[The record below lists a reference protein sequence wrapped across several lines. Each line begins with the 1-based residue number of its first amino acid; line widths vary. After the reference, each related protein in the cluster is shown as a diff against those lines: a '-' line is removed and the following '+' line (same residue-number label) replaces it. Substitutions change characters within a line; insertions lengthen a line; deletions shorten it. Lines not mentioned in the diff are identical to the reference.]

1 MRFMLAPIVLSG
13 LVLTT
18 DVVKTADAFALPSAI
33 KARTTTVALHDNK
46 LRQDIEQRSLQNAKG
61 GMGETAAG
69 AVLGGL
75 LLGPFGTSRDNRF
88 QYSVFYSHYTTVFM
102 HASHTSSH
110 FFFFIQ
116 LATGALFGAS
126 VGSNLGAKN
135 SVERA
140 RQDEMDRLGITQEM
154 LDAAQ
159 DIGLALER
167 SMDGLNASKDSLG
180 TLQRLARKLD
190 ADAEQ
195 VYDKAKAALAE
206 NNEEQ
211 AKEYLLQRTTIQDKL
226 KNVLLQCAEEKK
238 RYEKM
243 ESNVS
248 ALEERAMEVNSLLKR
263 AVGAKTIAEADAMG
277 LTLQSEDPL
286 LQKFRDAGID

>member
-1 MRFMLAPIVLSG
+1 
-13 LVLTT
+13 
-18 DVVKTADAFALPSAI
+18 
-33 KARTTTVALHDNK
+33 
-46 LRQDIEQRSLQNAKG
+46 
-61 GMGETAAG
+61 
-69 AVLGGL
+69 
-75 LLGPFGTSRDNRF
+75 
-88 QYSVFYSHYTTVFM
+88 
-102 HASHTSSH
+102 
-110 FFFFIQ
+110 
-116 LATGALFGAS
+116 
-126 VGSNLGAKN
+126 LGAKN
-135 SVERA
+135 SLERA

-167 SMDGLNASKDSLG
+167 SMDGLDASKDSLG

-195 VYDKAKAALAE
+195 VYDKAKAALAD

-238 RYEKM
+238 RYEQM

-277 LTLQSEDPL
+277 LALQSEDPL